1 MFSDMCSIKIMSSA
15 AVKQKASPRCFAV
28 QGSLTFAG
36 HLMEGGKIACGC
48 LECEG
53 APVSLS
59 EFEEHSGSWERHL
72 SESVYLTNHST
83 SLKVLHQL
91 DSALSSC
98 RQ

>member
-1 MFSDMCSIKIMSSA
+1 
-15 AVKQKASPRCFAV
+15 
-28 QGSLTFAG
+28 
-36 HLMEGGKIACGC
+36 MEGGKIACDC

-83 SLKVLHQL
+83 SLKVLPTN
-91 DSALSSC
+91 
-98 RQ
+98 